1 MILNCIIIFITCLEK
16 ITFAFRGYPVIGD
29 ATKDEAQFAGL
40 TKFVEVID
48 NGSDAPGTII
58 NECKDDFRQR
68 FEKADLIIA
77 KGQGNYGSLSEVCKD
92 IFFLLK
98 ANCQVIARDIGC
110 RVGSLVLHRSE
121 FGQNMVEETKMKIIK
136 DKFNWSMASEN
147 IAYNMT
153 NNDIKRSI
161 VK

>member
-1 MILNCIIIFITCLEK
+1 L
-16 ITFAFRGYPVIGD
+16 
-29 ATKDEAQFAGL
+29 
-40 TKFVEVID
+40 VEVID

-121 FGQNMVEETKMKIIK
+121 FGQNMVEDTKRKIIK